1 MHYVKMQRIIYVFPP
16 NFLLLSSFLF
26 FSEACSSQ
34 RGHSTP
40 EGEIKKTAANISV
53 TVRDQPTIITTH
65 KNQPF
70 CNSIVYRTEWIIQ
83 RAKDHILLT
92 RVCAQPELGQ
102 SQFLSWQNYC
112 DNNFWCSATFLIFKQ
127 FQLNCC
133 I

>member
-1 MHYVKMQRIIYVFPP
+1 MHHVKMQRIIYVFPP

-53 TVRDQPTIITTH
+53 TVREQPTIITTH
-65 KNQPF
+65 KKP
-70 CNSIVYRTEWIIQ
+70 YRV
-83 RAKDHILLT
+83 DHSTCERPYSSVHLGSKLT
-92 RVCAQPELGQ
+92 RVCAQTELGQ
-102 SQFLSWQNYC
+102 SQFLGWQNYS